1 MTPEQILKKTVE
13 ASQDFRFQDHKLEML
28 FFKGLILISQVFSG
42 YNRLFLNVKVIPNI
56 DGVGF
61 HPQH

>member
-42 YNRLFLNVKVIPNI
+42 YNRLFFNVKVIPNI